1 MLSSPKRSRHQT
13 LVSMDHTWPPS
24 GPPSASPGPPAFCTS
39 PIPHS
44 CAYQMHAAGST
55 PLQAVEI
62 FVGTQRPSAAPGSS
76 VRTHQAHLPGHTHR
90 VTSAST
96 PAPVW
101 HKEVQAPPSSLSA
114 PEAKAFPCLDSPDL
128 TGISVF
134 SSHFSYESP
143 PSPAHGIFI

>member
-1 MLSSPKRSRHQT
+1 MLSSPKRSGHQA

-24 GPPSASPGPPAFCTS
+24 GHPSASPGPPAFCTS

-44 CAYQMHAAGST
+44 CAYQMHAARFT

-96 PAPVW
+96 PAPVMA
-101 HKEVQAPPSSLSA
+101 QGGPGPSQLLICPRGQGLFMLGLPRPNWDICLLFSL
-114 PEAKAFPCLDSPDL
+114 LL
-128 TGISVF
+128 
-134 SSHFSYESP
+134 
-143 PSPAHGIFI
+143 